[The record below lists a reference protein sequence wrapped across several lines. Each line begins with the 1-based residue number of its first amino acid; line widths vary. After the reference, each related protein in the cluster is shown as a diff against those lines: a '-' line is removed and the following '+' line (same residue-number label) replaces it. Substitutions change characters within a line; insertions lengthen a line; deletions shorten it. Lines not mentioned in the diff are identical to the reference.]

1 MSSGHS
7 PPVVVLGAGWAG
19 LTAALTLARAGRP
32 VHLIE
37 AARTAGGRARS
48 LNLDATELD
57 NGQHVL
63 VGACRATLAQMN
75 ALGVNTETGFHT
87 LPFGLRMFTPG
98 QAESPPAFRLEPRSP
113 RLPALA
119 AALYRALPQSRFR
132 ERLRA
137 LRGAA
142 AMLHRPLRDDLPVRD
157 WLHANHQPPALIH
170 ALWDPLCLAVMNT
183 PPRHASARI
192 FQHVLRLALNH
203 GPQAARLLLPARPLG
218 TLFPEP
224 ALQELRARGARIDLG
239 HRVTALES
247 RADDP
252 TASFR
257 LHGRAGDPLPARGLI
272 LATTPAA
279 AARLLPASRPW
290 RPTQRGLQAM
300 GARSICT
307 VYLRYPHPLHEVAP
321 LQGLLDQ
328 HGQWLI
334 PRHLTGAPHW
344 LAVVIS
350 AADDLQAL
358 TAPVRWRTVA
368 HSLAETFPQ
377 LGTPE
382 AGHTVCERRATVD
395 ARTGLDGQRPSP
407 RTPWRG
413 CILAGDYLTHALPST
428 LEAAVQSGLE
438 SAHLFLEDHP

>member
-1 MSSGHS
+1 MPSGHS

-19 LTAALTLARAGRP
+19 LTAALTLARAGHR

-37 AARTAGGRARS
+37 AAKTAGGRARS
-48 LNLDATELD
+48 LSLDGTELD

-63 VGACRATLAQMN
+63 VGACRETLAQMR
-75 ALGVNTETGFHT
+75 ALGVDTDTGFHA
-87 LPFGLRMFTPG
+87 LPFGLRMFAPG
-98 QAESPPAFRLEPRSP
+98 QADEQPAFHLEPRSP

-119 AALYRALPQSRFR
+119 AALYRALSQTDLRD
-132 ERLRA
+132 RLRA
-137 LRGAA
+137 LLGAA
-142 AMLHRPLRDDLPVRD
+142 AMLHRPLRDDLPVQD
-157 WLHANHQPPALIH
+157 WLLARHQPPALIH

-183 PPRHASARI
+183 PTRHASARI

-203 GPQAARLLLPARPLG
+203 GPQAARLLIPARPLG
-218 TLFPEP
+218 ALFPEP

-239 HRVTALES
+239 RRVTALEQRPDDPVAPFRIHS
-247 RADDP
+247 RA
-252 TASFR
+252 S
-257 LHGRAGDPLPARGLI
+257 DPLPARGLI

-279 AARLLPASRPW
+279 AARLLPASGPW
-290 RPTQRGLQAM
+290 LPTKQALQAM

-307 VYLRYPHPLHEVAP
+307 VYLRYPTPPGEIGP

-334 PRHLTGAPHW
+334 PRHLADAPHW

-350 AADDLQAL
+350 AADDQQPL
-358 TAPVRWRTVA
+358 TAQARWRTVA
-368 HSLAETFPQ
+368 RSLAATFPQ

-395 ARTGLDGQRPSP
+395 ARPGLDCQRPSP
-407 RTPWRG
+407 HTPWRG
-413 CILAGDYLTHALPST
+413 CILAGDYLTRALPST